1 MKVPEGCAIC
11 RSTWGNYW
19 AEVEGQRMFFCCEI
33 CEVEFRNMIDEIK
46 RRTGWKTIDEIE
58 IAGDTRRRNCM
69 AKSDGLTYR
78 FQIRFNSRGEIGA
91 FSEQNSR
98 SSEVTLSGGA
108 P

>member
-11 RSTWGNYW
+11 QSTWGNYW

-58 IAGDTRRRNCM
+58 IAGDTRGRNCT
-69 AKSDGLTYR
+69 AKSNGLTYR